1 MGADLLVSFCRTYL
15 TVHASGYSGT
25 SGVGSK
31 LVVPA
36 DSLKNDF
43 HVFAIERE
51 EDEIRWY
58 FDDQQF
64 FKATPDD
71 VPNEWIFD
79 HPFFIILNL
88 AVGGR

>member
-51 EDEIRWY
+51 EDEIR
-58 FDDQQF
+58 
-64 FKATPDD
+64 
-71 VPNEWIFD
+71 
-79 HPFFIILNL
+79 
-88 AVGGR
+88 